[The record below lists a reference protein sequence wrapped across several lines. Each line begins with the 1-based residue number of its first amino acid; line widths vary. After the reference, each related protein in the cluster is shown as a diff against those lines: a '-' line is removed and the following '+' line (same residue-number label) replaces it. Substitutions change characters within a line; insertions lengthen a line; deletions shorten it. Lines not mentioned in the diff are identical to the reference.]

1 MNIPGHNQL
10 DSRLKLAPRDYLVNP
25 HQFGNSAEVTS
36 IIPEGGDAISRIIA
50 MDQHRRAFKI
60 NAMPA
65 SQRIASADIT
75 AMFDF
80 SRQTWSRI
88 LNGRTW
94 ARQTGIAALV
104 RATAP
109 RIAIQMKKKPMS

>member
-1 MNIPGHNQL
+1 MNIPGHNQI
-10 DSRLKLAPRDYLVNP
+10 DSRLKLSPRDYLANP
-25 HQFGNSAEVTS
+25 HQFGSNADVKS
-36 IIPEGGDAISRIIA
+36 IIPAGGDAISRMIA
-50 MDQHRRAFKI
+50 VDQHHRAARI
-60 NAMPA
+60 NAIPA
-65 SQRIASADIT
+65 DQRMATADIT
-75 AMFDF
+75 ATFNF

-109 RIAIQMKKKPMS
+109 RQVRGPKKKPMN